1 MAAVF
6 YANFSNRIR
15 IIPEVKMASA
25 VGLQSQSQSNMTDSF
40 SWTDAEIEL
49 LLDVIKRFQSEQQFE
64 GVDRE
69 SVKSKYDKIKDML
82 IERYPTSGKPEDFP
96 KKKSCLHELI
106 TKDRIAAKVKTIRKN
121 YKKAVD
127 QGRSGGRRVVCTF
140 YDLCNDIW
148 SGSPETQSI
157 DGE

>member
-6 YANFSNRIR
+6 CANFSNRIR
-15 IIPEVKMASA
+15 IIQEVKMASA

-82 IERYPTSGKPEDFP
+82 IERYPTPGKLKIFQ
-96 KKKSCLHELI
+96 
-106 TKDRIAAKVKTIRKN
+106 R
-121 YKKAVD
+121 
-127 QGRSGGRRVVCTF
+127 RRVACM
-140 YDLCNDIW
+140 
-148 SGSPETQSI
+148 SS
-157 DGE
+157 